1 MQNNNLKH
9 LSTRQPTY
17 WPSDPNKIP
26 DLPEFCVTKGMDTKK
41 LAVESCLELPSD
53 HTPILVTVF
62 AHILGKSKKP
72 SLYSKKKKDWNCFR
86 EILDEQI
93 TLTIPLKTEID
104 IEEAAENIPK
114 LIQNAA
120 WQATPCRKDQTPTEE
135 CPIIIKQKLAEKRQA
150 RKRWQ
155 LTRAPQDKQRYNK
168 VAKELKHL
176 LHTLKNEGVQKYL
189 QGLAPTEAIRC
200 GKPLVK

>member
-72 SLYSKKKKDWNCFR
+72 SLYSKK
-86 EILDEQI
+86 
-93 TLTIPLKTEID
+93 LTGIASE
-104 IEEAAENIPK
+104 K
-114 LIQNAA
+114 L
-120 WQATPCRKDQTPTEE
+120 
-135 CPIIIKQKLAEKRQA
+135 LM
-150 RKRWQ
+150 
-155 LTRAPQDKQRYNK
+155 NK
-168 VAKELKHL
+168 
-176 LHTLKNEGVQKYL
+176 
-189 QGLAPTEAIRC
+189 
-200 GKPLVK
+200 